1 MMKGHETPSKL
12 SFKHYDKKISITLDH
27 SDIDMEEFYESCKH
41 LALAIGFGHKAV
53 NAYFEEQV

>member
-12 SFKHYDKKISITLDH
+12 SFKHYDKKVSITFDH

-41 LALAIGFGHKAV
+41 LALAIGFDHKTV
-53 NAYFEEQV
+53 NVYF